1 MPTASVNGIDIAY
14 TLEGD
19 GEQTV
24 VLVNG
29 LADEKETWAY
39 QTPALLEAGYRVLTF
54 DNRGVGASS
63 KPAGPYTA
71 ELLADDAKAL
81 VDELGI
87 TRFQLM
93 GVSMGGMIVQEY
105 ALKHGAD
112 LLSVTMACT
121 YAAPGPFCSRM
132 FAMWEDLAP
141 VMGVPF
147 VMRDVTLWAF
157 TLDFFRTRED
167 ELQEFEAGMRYM
179 NMPTPAYLAQLAVIQ
194 QHDTTARLGGITV
207 PTLVLAGEE
216 DLLIPTALSHDL
228 HELVPGSQ
236 WATTTGGHGCV
247 WEHPDAFNTAYLTF
261 LSSIERTDS

>member
-1 MPTASVNGIDIAY
+1 MPTASVNGVDIAY

-24 VLVNG
+24 VLING

-39 QTPALLEAGYRVLTF
+39 QTPALLEAGYQVLTF
-54 DNRGVGASS
+54 DNRGVGATS

-87 TRFQLM
+87 GRFHLM
-93 GVSMGGMIVQEY
+93 GVSMGGMIAQEY
-105 ALKHGAD
+105 ALKYSDDVAS
-112 LLSVTMACT
+112 LTLACT

-132 FAMWEDLAP
+132 FAMWQDMVP
-141 VMGVPF
+141 VLGVPF

-167 ELQEFEAGMRYM
+167 ELAEFETGMRYM
-179 NMPTPAYLAQLAVIQ
+179 TMPVPAYLAQLAVIQ
-194 QHDTTARLGGITV
+194 AHDTTERLSRITA
-207 PTLVLAGEE
+207 PTLVLAGEQ
-216 DLLIPTALSHDL
+216 DILIPTALSHDL
-228 HELVPGSQ
+228 HELVPGSE
-236 WATTTGGHGCV
+236 WRTVAGGHGCV
-247 WEHPDAFNTAYLTF
+247 WEHPDDFNAAFIDF
-261 LSSIERTDS
+261 LRRTGV